1 MKSKF
6 IDAAALAALKK
17 QTRGRSAAPWLPFE
31 VADCTGL
38 RIGDV
43 LKIRADDLRAD
54 GVHYVAQKTGKH
66 GVAEVPPYL
75 RRQLDFAARCSPSG
89 WLFPSPYK
97 PNQHLTRQAA
107 WARLKVAAKRAGVA
121 VDGVSPH
128 SLRKCYA
135 VDLYKRKGLRAVQ
148 TALQHSTSDQT
159 ERYALADWFTG
170 ERSAE
175 PLLRRDIDI
184 IVRRVVEVLEA
195 HKGAGE

>member
-1 MKSKF
+1 MKSKY
-6 IDAAALAALKK
+6 IDASALAALKK
-17 QTRGRSAAPWLPFE
+17 QTRGRGVAPWLPFE
-31 VADCTGL
+31 VADRTGL

-43 LKIRADDLRAD
+43 LKLRAADLHED

-75 RRQLDFAARCSPSG
+75 RRQLDEAARRSPSG

-97 PNQHLTRQAA
+97 QGEHLTRQAA
-107 WARLKVAAKRAGVA
+107 WARLKTAAKRAGVS
-121 VDGVSPH
+121 VDGISPH

-148 TALQHSTSDQT
+148 AALQHSTSDQT